1 MSDKT
6 LNLNFNFHWTWFKE
20 RKALGGKDLTFRLL
34 QIFMAE
40 MLGTMMLVFWGCN
53 SLGHMN
59 TGDPIVA
66 CWLFGNI
73 VFIAIQ
79 IFGPISNCHI
89 NPAVTLSF
97 FIYGYVSVVLM
108 IIYII
113 AQCIGAIIGYGLL
126 MTFGTDNLSDLDYGY
141 HKSDNF
147 CVTMVGVKKAWKG
160 MVLEAC
166 GTAVLCFMI
175 GRICNPLNPKGLRSI
190 MFVFSLA
197 IMILGYSLAPWTGA
211 SVNPARSLGPALMTG
226 QFKDHWA
233 SILDRTNVRLINCKF
248 SISYIFPPES

>member
-79 IFGPISNCHI
+79 
-89 NPAVTLSF
+89 
-97 FIYGYVSVVLM
+97 
-108 IIYII
+108 
-113 AQCIGAIIGYGLL
+113 
-126 MTFGTDNLSDLDYGY
+126 TFGTDNLSDLDYGY

-226 QFKDHWA
+226 QFKDHWVYWIGPMSGSLIA
-233 SILDRTNVRLINCKF
+233 SFLYHIFFLPKVEYLDDDTVQPAASTEK
-248 SISYIFPPES
+248 